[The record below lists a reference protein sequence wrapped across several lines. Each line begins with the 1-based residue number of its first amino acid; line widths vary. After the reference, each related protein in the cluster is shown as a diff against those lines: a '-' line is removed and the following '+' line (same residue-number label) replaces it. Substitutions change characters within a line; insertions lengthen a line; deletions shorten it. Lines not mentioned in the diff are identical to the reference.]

1 MNKDK
6 TDKLINI
13 ISGNLRTLL
22 ETEVIVIIAMSILAI
37 ASYIGDNNIPID
49 IVIYFIVV
57 TIINILLCAISLY
70 QDLKRLKDDKK

>member
-1 MNKDK
+1 MENN
-6 TDKLINI
+6 TDKLIDI
-13 ISGNLRTLL
+13 LIGNLRTFL
-22 ETEVIVIIAMSILAI
+22 ETEVIVIIAMGILAI

-57 TIINILLCAISLY
+57 TIINILLCAISLH

>member
-37 ASYIGDNNIPID
+37 VSYIGDNNIPID
-49 IVIYFIVV
+49 MVIYFIVV